1 VPAQGGGPVYESG
14 EWEVDLARREL
25 RARGIPVAIGGRAF
39 EIIEVLV
46 RSAGELVSKDALM
59 DRVWPGSIVE
69 ENTLQVHISAVR
81 KALGP
86 DRGLLKT
93 SSGRG
98 YRLLGKWTIQPEGA
112 PVETLARAPART
124 PVELSLTNLPAL
136 GSTLI
141 GRAIAL
147 QQLRDLLSA
156 YRTVTLTGPGGIGKT
171 ALALQVARS
180 LVPNFDGDAWLVELV
195 SLSDPRLVPSAVA
208 GVLGFKLGGSEISAE
223 AVARAI
229 GGKKLLL
236 VLDNCEHV
244 IDAAAELAETITR
257 LCPHTTVLATS
268 REVLRIEGEYV
279 YRVPPLDVPPQ
290 EEAPDTLLGRSAV
303 QLFVARTTALDSS
316 FSPQDENLAAI
327 ATICRRLDGIPLAI
341 EFAAARAAVL
351 GLQQVATRLDDR
363 FALLTDG
370 RRTALPRHQTLRA
383 TLDWSYELL
392 PEGERRLLRRLAV
405 FPAGFT
411 LEAATAVMG
420 DAGIAA
426 SIVLEG
432 IATLVAK
439 SLVALDAS
447 APAGRWRLLETIRA
461 YALEKLVGSGE
472 AGEAARRH
480 AAFFR
485 DLIAPLGIGSPV
497 AAGVNDIARYD
508 REIDNIRAALD
519 WSFSPSGD
527 AAVGADI
534 AVAAVP
540 LWAHASLM
548 EECRRRI
555 EQALSGLTTRAS
567 PDPRREMQLLWAL
580 GTALLLTRGAG
591 PETTA
596 DWSSALAIAERLEDA
611 DYRMRAL
618 WGLFVDHMSRGEHRT
633 ALRLAES
640 FHRLAASADPA
651 DLLVGERMIGT
662 ALHIL
667 GEQSEARRR
676 IEYMLGRYIAPAH
689 RSDVIRFQFDQR
701 VAARSFHARILWLQG
716 FPDQAMQAAA
726 STVEEAR
733 GLDQP
738 VSFFYAL
745 ALAACP
751 IALLAGDL
759 AATQRFVET
768 LFELS
773 VRHAMEGWNVWG
785 QCFNGVLLIR
795 RGDIA
800 AGLQRLETA
809 LASLPPAAF
818 HLHYTS
824 FSAEQAQALGHV
836 GETGKALLTIDE
848 TLARCERHEEHW
860 CIAELLRIKGELLL
874 LEGTDG
880 DSAAAEAHF
889 RRALDW
895 ANRQQVPSWELRAA
909 RSLARLRMAQDRKE
923 EARQTL
929 APVYDRFTEGF
940 DTADLRAARAL
951 LDLLPPLRA
960 RLGC

>member
-1 VPAQGGGPVYESG
+1 MSAPGGRPVYESG
-14 EWEVDLARREL
+14 DWEVDLARREL
-25 RARGIPVAIGGRAF
+25 RARGVPVAIGGRAF

-46 RSAGELVSKDALM
+46 RSAGEVVSKHALM

-81 KALGP
+81 KALGV

-98 YRLLGKWTIQPEGA
+98 YRLLGRWTIRPEGA
-112 PVETLARAPART
+112 SAVMMARASART
-124 PVELSLTNLPAL
+124 PAELFLTNLPTL
-136 GSTLI
+136 GSALI
-141 GRAIAL
+141 GRAAAL

-171 ALALQVARS
+171 TLALQAARS
-180 LVPNFDGDAWLVELV
+180 LVPNFDGDVRLVELV
-195 SLSDPRLVPSAVA
+195 SLDPRLVPSAVA
-208 GVLGFKLGGSEISAE
+208 GVLGLKLGGSQISAE

-244 IDAAAELAETITR
+244 INAAAELAETITR
-257 LCPHTTVLATS
+257 LCPDTTILATS
-268 REVLRIEGEYV
+268 REVLRIEGEHV
-279 YRVPPLDVPPQ
+279 YRVPPLDVPPRQ

-303 QLFVARTTALDSS
+303 QLFIARTTALDAS
-316 FSPQDENLAAI
+316 FLPQGENLAAI

-341 EFAAARAAVL
+341 EFAAARAAAL

-392 PEGERRLLRRLAV
+392 PEAERRLLRRLAV

-411 LEAATAVMG
+411 LEAAAAMLG
-420 DAGIAA
+420 DADIAV
-426 SIVLEG
+426 SVVLEG
-432 IATLVAK
+432 IANLVAK

-461 YALEKLVGSGE
+461 YAVEKLVESGE
-472 AGEAARRH
+472 AAAAARRH
-480 AAFFR
+480 AEFFR
-485 DLIAPLGIGSPV
+485 DLIAPLIGSP
-497 AAGVNDIARYD
+497 AGIDEIARYD

-519 WSFSPSGD
+519 WSFSPAGD
-527 AAVGADI
+527 PAIGAAI
-534 AVAAVP
+534 TVAAVP
-540 LWAHASLM
+540 LWTRASLM

-555 EQALSGLTTRAS
+555 EQALSRLATQPS

-591 PETTA
+591 PESTA
-596 DWSSALAIAERLEDA
+596 AWSRALAIAERLDDA
-611 DYRMRAL
+611 EYRLRGL
-618 WGLFVDHMSRGEHRT
+618 WGLFVDHMSRGDHRT

-640 FHRLAASADPA
+640 FHRLAAGADPA

-662 ALHIL
+662 ALHML
-667 GEQSEARRR
+667 GEQAEARRR
-676 IEYMLGRYIAPAH
+676 IESMLGRYIAPAH
-689 RSDVIRFQFDQR
+689 RSDLIRFQFDQR
-701 VAARSFHARILWLQG
+701 VAGQSFRARVLWLQG
-716 FPDQAMQAAA
+716 FPDQAMQVAA
-726 STVEEAR
+726 SAVEEAR

-751 IALLAGDL
+751 VALLAGDL
-759 AATQRFVET
+759 VAAQGFVEMI
-768 LFELS
+768 LDLS
-773 VRHAMEGWNVWG
+773 VRHATEGWNIWG
-785 QCFNGVLLIR
+785 RCFNGVLLIR
-795 RGDIA
+795 RGEIA
-800 AGLQRLETA
+800 AGLQLLQTA
-809 LASLPPAAF
+809 RASLPPAAF
-818 HLHYTS
+818 HVHYTS
-824 FSAEQAQALGHV
+824 FSAEQAQALGHI

-848 TLARCERHEEHW
+848 ALARCERNEERW

-874 LEGTDG
+874 LEDAEG

-889 RRALDW
+889 RRALDE

-923 EARQTL
+923 EARQIL

-951 LDLLPPLRA
+951 LEVLPPLRA
-960 RLGC
+960 RFGC

>member
-1 VPAQGGGPVYESG
+1 
-14 EWEVDLARREL
+14 
-25 RARGIPVAIGGRAF
+25 
-39 EIIEVLV
+39 
-46 RSAGELVSKDALM
+46 M

-81 KALGP
+81 KALGA

-98 YRLLGKWTIQPEGA
+98 YRLLGSWTIRPDGA
-112 PVETLARAPART
+112 SVEMVAREPART
-124 PVELSLTNLPAL
+124 LAKPFLTNLTNLPAL

-141 GRAIAL
+141 GRALAL

-171 ALALQVARS
+171 TLALQVARS
-180 LVPNFDGDAWLVELV
+180 LLPNFDGDVRLVELV

-208 GVLGFKLGGSEISAE
+208 GVLGLKLGGSEISAE
-223 AVARAI
+223 SVVRAI

-257 LCPHTTVLATS
+257 LCPRTTVLATS

-279 YRVPPLDVPPQ
+279 YRVPPLDVPPRQ
-290 EEAPDTLLGRSAV
+290 EEAPETLLGRSAV

-316 FSPQDENLAAI
+316 FAPHGENLAAI

-341 EFAAARAAVL
+341 EFAAARAAAL

-392 PEGERRLLRRLAV
+392 PEAERRLLRRLAV

-420 DAGIAA
+420 DADIAGSA
-426 SIVLEG
+426 VLEG
-432 IATLVAK
+432 IANLVAK
-439 SLVALDAS
+439 SLVTLDAS

-461 YALEKLVGSGE
+461 YALEKLVESGE
-472 AGEAARRH
+472 ADAAARRH
-480 AAFFR
+480 AEFFR
-485 DLIAPLGIGSPV
+485 DLIAPVGIGSPV
-497 AAGVNDIARYD
+497 PAGMDDMARYD

-519 WSFSPSGD
+519 WSFSPPGD
-527 AAVGADI
+527 ATIGAAI
-534 AVAAVP
+534 TVAAVP
-540 LWAHASLM
+540 IWAHASLI

-555 EQALSGLTTRAS
+555 EQALGSLAAQAS
-567 PDPRREMQLLWAL
+567 PDARREMQLLWAL

-591 PETTA
+591 PEA
-596 DWSSALAIAERLEDA
+596 DAAWSSALRIAERLDDA
-611 DYRMRAL
+611 DYRMRGL
-618 WGLFVDHMSRGEHRT
+618 WGLFIDHMSRGDHRT

-640 FHRLAASADPA
+640 FHRLAAGADPA

-667 GEQSEARRR
+667 GEQAEARRR
-676 IEYMLGRYIAPAH
+676 IEYMLGRYVAPAD
-689 RSDVIRFQFDQR
+689 RSHLIRFQFDQR

-716 FPDQAMQAAA
+716 FPDQAMQVAA
-726 STVEEAR
+726 STVEEAQ
-733 GLDQP
+733 GVDHP
-738 VSFFYAL
+738 ISFFYAL

-751 IALLAGDL
+751 VALLAGDF
-759 AATQRFVET
+759 AAAQGFVEM
-768 LFELS
+768 LLDLS
-773 VRHAMEGWNVWG
+773 VRHAMEGWKVWG
-785 QCFNGVLLIR
+785 QCFKGVLLIR

-800 AGLQRLETA
+800 AGLPLLQTA
-809 LASLPPAAF
+809 LAALPQAAF
-818 HLHYTS
+818 HLHYTV
-824 FSAEQAQALGHV
+824 FSAEQAQALGLV
-836 GETGKALLTIDE
+836 GEIGKGLLTIDE
-848 TLARCERHEEHW
+848 TLARCERNEEHW

-874 LEGTDG
+874 LEGAEG
-880 DSAAAEAHF
+880 DSAAGEEYF
-889 RRALDW
+889 QRALDW
-895 ANRQQVPSWELRAA
+895 ASRQQLPSWELRIA
-909 RSLARLRMAQDRKE
+909 RSFARLRMAQDRKE
-923 EARQTL
+923 EARQML
-929 APVYDRFTEGF
+929 AAVYDRFTEGF
-940 DTADLRAARAL
+940 DLADLRAARAL